1 MQTPRETSVQ
11 ALRNTRFIVELR
23 MNIEQTSSHLFKVAI
38 LSRGDDAARRDT
50 TPQNSRFVR
59 VFEALAASGIEAVPI
74 IYDESFQ
81 GVVRDQLLAVDGV
94 LVWVDPIH
102 QGKTRVALDPLLRE
116 IAAQGT
122 WVSAHPDVIL
132 KMGVK
137 EVLYRT
143 RHLSWGVDTH
153 RYDNAEAFRAEFAS
167 RLHANGPRVLKQNR
181 GNGGQ
186 GVWKV
191 EVLPNTDGMV
201 RVLHA
206 LRGSKPEEIPLDTFI
221 ANCEPYFGWGGC
233 IIDQAFQPR
242 LPEGMI
248 RCYMSGSK
256 VAGFGHQLIKAL
268 LTPSPGGPDSPDAQ
282 PGPRIMHGPDAPAF
296 QALRRSMEDQWTPQL
311 IETLGIDE
319 ASLPVIWDADFLY
332 GPRDAAGADTYV
344 LCEINASSCFAI
356 PEEAPAAIA
365 RTVNDRIHRHRSSQG
380 DSEVVKSD
388 GSPNPPRSKA
398 RSDAPG
404 LLHAIF

>member
-1 MQTPRETSVQ
+1 MNMEQKTSPRT
-11 ALRNTRFIVELR
+11 TI
-23 MNIEQTSSHLFKVAI
+23 AI
-38 LSRGDDAARRDT
+38 LSRGDAAAHRDA

-59 VFEALAASGIEAVPI
+59 VFDALAAIGIEACPV
-74 IYDESFQ
+74 IYDETFADA
-81 GVVRDQLLAVDGV
+81 VRDRLLSVDGV

-102 QGKTRVALDPLLRE
+102 QGKTRAALDLLLRE
-116 IAAQGT
+116 VATRGP
-122 WVSAHPDVIL
+122 WVSAHPGVIL

-137 EVLYRT
+137 EVLYQT
-143 RHLSWGVDTH
+143 RHLGWGADTH
-153 RYDNAEAFRAEFAS
+153 RYDSASAFRAEFPS
-167 RLHANGPRVLKQNR
+167 RLREGGSRVLKQNR

-191 EVLPNTDGMV
+191 ETLPDTDATV

-206 LRGSKPEEIPLDTFI
+206 LRGSQPEDMPLEAFI
-221 ANCEPYFGWGGC
+221 ARCEPYFGWGSC

-268 LTPSPGGPDSPDAQ
+268 IPPPREGSDSPEAQ
-282 PGPRIMHGPDAPAF
+282 PGPRIMHGPDAPPF
-296 QALRRSMEDQWTPQL
+296 QALRRLMEMQWTPQMMK
-311 IETLGIDE
+311 TLGIDE
-319 ASLPVIWDADFLY
+319 SSLPVIWDADFLY

-356 PEEAPAAIA
+356 PEEAPLAIA
-365 RTVNDRIHRHRSSQG
+365 RTVKHRLLQTQG
-380 DSEVVKSD
+380 TNFS
-388 GSPNPPRSKA
+388 R
-398 RSDAPG
+398 
-404 LLHAIF
+404 